1 MWEKDLLIGRVF
13 HKLGLCPVLG
23 WDVAETDIYQQRPN
37 VIGGTEMPAIE
48 TGDNFCSPT
57 TRLISSHLRHSLL

>member
-1 MWEKDLLIGRVF
+1 MKENDLLRRGVF
-13 HKLGLCPVLG
+13 RKLRLCPVLG

-48 TGDNFCSPT
+48 TGNLGYLVGPS
-57 TRLISSHLRHSLL
+57 